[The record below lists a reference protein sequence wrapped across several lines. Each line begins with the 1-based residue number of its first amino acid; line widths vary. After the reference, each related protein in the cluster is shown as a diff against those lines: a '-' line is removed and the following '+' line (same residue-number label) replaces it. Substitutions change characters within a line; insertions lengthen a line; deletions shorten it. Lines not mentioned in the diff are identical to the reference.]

1 MDSWKMLTYDFPNYD
16 ELILIGLAD
25 LHIGSPQFNEKKFM
39 QFVLKWGSKPNVRFV
54 LAGDL
59 IDNGLKHSKTE
70 CLYASMSPRDQI
82 KRVAQLLEPIRTKIL
97 CITDGNHEHRTEKET
112 TIPPGELLAYELGL
126 NSVFCHDAT
135 CYLKISVGKRKNG
148 RVKMPI
154 YSVAVHHGSS
164 KAKLKKH
171 APVIGCDLLIVGHT
185 HTPDYFPVER
195 FEVDLIKGLVGLK
208 RTRVLTLT
216 AWLDYGGYGEEA
228 MYQPCSI
235 APNRAVLF
243 GGEHCIE
250 TVGT

>member
-1 MDSWKMLTYDFPNYD
+1 MLTYSFPDYD
-16 ELILIGLAD
+16 KLILIGLAD
-25 LHIGSPQFNEKKFM
+25 LHIGSPQFNEKKLIRF
-39 QFVLKWGSKPNVRFV
+39 LDKWSKVENARFV

-59 IDNGLKHSKTE
+59 IDNGLKNSKTE

-82 KRVAQLLEPIRTKIL
+82 RYVAKLLEPIRTKIL

-112 TIPPGELLAYELGL
+112 TIPPGELLAYEMGL
-126 NSVFCHDAT
+126 NSVFCHNAT
-135 CYLKISVGKRKNG
+135 AYLKITVGERLNG
-148 RVKMPI
+148 HVKYPI

-171 APVIGCDLLIVGHT
+171 APVIGCDLLMVGHT

-195 FEVDLIKGLVGLK
+195 FEVDIRSGVVNLK

-235 APNRAVLF
+235 APNRAILF

-250 TVGT
+250 MVGT